1 MSNPVGKDGV
11 VTISDGTRQV
21 TAATGQ
27 MAQRALTFCQNN
39 TVNDNTAFD
48 TKLAALT
55 QVQLNQLLILLVECL
70 IDVRAPNT

>member
-1 MSNPVGKDGV
+1 MAVAGKDGV

-21 TAATGQ
+21 TALTSQ

-39 TVNDNTAFD
+39 VVNDNATLDA
-48 TKLAALT
+48 KL
-55 QVQLNQLLILLVECL
+55 QLLSAAAKDQLLFLLVECL